1 MKVLERLKIKQA
13 TILNIKDGDI
23 VIFKLEDKNASREE
37 LQYVYNFIEETLK
50 KKGINDVEII
60 ITTNISDI
68 KIVRR

>member
-1 MKVLERLKIKQA
+1 MNVLESLKIKDA

-50 KKGINDVEII
+50 KRGINDVEII

-68 KIVRR
+68 KIIRR